1 MNILFLGD
9 ITGRSGRDAVSSTL
23 AFLKEK
29 YAINLTI
36 ANAENSAHGKGITTR
51 IYNQLRNI
59 GIDYFTM
66 GNHTFSKSE
75 IISHMEDFPR
85 MVTPANHLI
94 DMGDHYL
101 IIDINGIRIC
111 LFNLLCEYG
120 IPECD
125 KPLFDCADELLE
137 ETEDLG
143 VDIYICDLHG
153 ESTAEKRIFAEYY
166 RNRIDVVLGTHTH
179 VQTADECMLD
189 NTAFITDVGM
199 CGAIESI
206 IGRDID
212 ECIRNRIFHEKTR
225 YTIADGKGMVC
236 GVVLVIDDHNK
247 KVVDIKRIR
256 INA

>member
-23 AFLKEK
+23 SFLKKE
-29 YAINLTI
+29 YAIDLTI

-51 IYNQLRNI
+51 IYNQLRNL

-66 GNHTFSKSE
+66 GNHTYSKSE

-85 MVTPANHLI
+85 MVTPYNHVI
-94 DMGDHYL
+94 DAGNHYL
-101 IIDINGIRIC
+101 IFNIKGIRIC

-137 ETEDLG
+137 ETDDLG
-143 VDIYICDLHG
+143 IDIYICDLHG

-166 RNRIDVVLGTHTH
+166 KNRIDVVLGTHTH
-179 VQTADECMLD
+179 VQTSDESMLED
-189 NTAFITDVGM
+189 TAFITDVGM
-199 CGAIESI
+199 CGAIDSI

-212 ECIRNRIFHEKTR
+212 ECIRNRIYHEKTR
-225 YTIADGKGMVC
+225 YTVAEGKGNVC
-236 GVVLVIDDHNK
+236 GVVLEIDEDLA
-247 KVVDIKRIR
+247 KVTNIKRIR
-256 INA
+256 LNA